1 MMEKKKMIK
10 EHTERDFQNEKGFGD
25 TERYKER
32 QPAFIR
38 LLMSGS
44 EEI

>member
-1 MMEKKKMIK
+1 MVNG
-10 EHTERDFQNEKGFGD
+10 HTERNFLKEKGFGD

-38 LLMSGS
+38 PLMSGS